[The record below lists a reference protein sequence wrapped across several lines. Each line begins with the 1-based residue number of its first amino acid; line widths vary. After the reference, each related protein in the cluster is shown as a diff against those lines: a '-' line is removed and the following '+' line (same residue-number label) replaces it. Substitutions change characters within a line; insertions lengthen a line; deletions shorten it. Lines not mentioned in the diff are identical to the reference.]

1 MPIYNPFEKKKKED
15 FTLPWG
21 TNTGSLPFGTKFPN
35 QTTNSTPNQSV
46 NTASSPQN
54 SSRNRGVYQNGQQIG
69 SSEKQVV
76 LPSYTPPAPTPK
88 PTNQQSNVPSYITS
102 FKDLA
107 ARKRENAAGA
117 KQRQDNYYTNSY
129 AERNR
134 ALGAQ
139 VPKLQQQFSD
149 TQGFFQKGLANAQQK
164 ADYDKQNITDA
175 TGSLQR
181 EAAQTRQESAART
194 GQKFAGLNTTD
205 SFGFGSHGRAQENIE
220 SDFNR
225 FTQENLR
232 SAEQQKFEVDSNL
245 QEYELTAQQKIDDV
259 RIKLD
264 NVIAQIYS
272 DQTLNDIEKQGALDG
287 VFGDYQSVLDGIDT
301 EMNGVYERYA
311 QSLAELEKNGLS
323 DGFMNTGIP
332 ENEADFKMKFENPDE
347 YEAMFE
353 SQGVS
358 EKSQDAIDTITTID
372 DILGRDLHSVLGPLE
387 IRGTALGQSLLGG
400 KGYDTKQLIENVR
413 GNIELS
419 AAGKLKG
426 QGPISEGEREI
437 LKRAAAALSTSM
449 SETEFR
455 IQLNKV
461 RDILGRNVN
470 DYQAGSRTIKVISP
484 NGEHFNIDE
493 SELEE
498 AQNNGWRRV

>member
-117 KQRQDNYYTNSY
+117 KQRQDDYYTNSY

-287 VFGDYQSVLDGIDT
+287 VFGDYQSVLDEIDT

-347 YEAMFE
+347 YEAMFG
-353 SQGVS
+353 QGQS
-358 EKSQDAIDTITTID
+358 TTDDLDDKGKIAAAGLDTLAD
-372 DILGRDLHSVLGPLE
+372 
-387 IRGTALGQSLLGG
+387 IRGYLETNPTANQ
-400 KGYDTKQLIENVR
+400 
-413 GNIELS
+413 NIN
-419 AAGKLKG
+419 
-426 QGPISEGEREI
+426 PFGERDYKSAIKNMSDIIGRLRSGGAINEEE
-437 LKRAAAALSTSM
+437 LKTFNALLPTM
-449 SETEFR
+449 LDTPDNIQRKLARLENEMR
-455 IQLNKV
+455 I
-461 RDILGRNVN
+461 RTGGG
-470 DYQAGSRTIKVISP
+470 YQAQTTYTPEQKQDLNSFIEG
-484 NGEHFNIDE
+484 
-493 SELEE
+493 
-498 AQNNGWRRV
+498 